1 MAGDKADILIVGAGV
16 FGLWTARAALARGL
30 SVRVLEAG
38 PQPGAGAS
46 GGVVGALAPHMP
58 DRWGEKKQFQ
68 FEALTELEP
77 AIARL
82 EAETELSTGYGR
94 VGRLV
99 PIVDEAARARAAER
113 LGLARV
119 HWVGRAEMSILPGDA
134 FPRWV
139 VPEAAPFGIV
149 HDTLSGRLDPAA
161 TCRALAE
168 GVRRAG
174 GRIET
179 GCTVTA
185 VHAGGVDT
193 TDGPRAGGAV
203 VVAAGVAGFDLIAP
217 FVGEVAGRAE
227 KGQAALIDID
237 LGTLPIVHADG
248 IYLIAHRHGRV
259 AVGST
264 SERRFEDEGTDALLD
279 DVLARAHAICPR
291 LAMGRVVR
299 RWAGLRPRANGRD
312 PMLGAVPGAQGV
324 YAALGGFK
332 IGFGIG
338 EKVGRTVVQEIVEG
352 SVEMPD
358 SFRVAAHLG
367 L

>member
-1 MAGDKADILIVGAGV
+1 MRKPTLAAAARGS
-16 FGLWTARAALARGL
+16 ARAVTRAA
-30 SVRVLEAG
+30 
-38 PQPGAGAS
+38 GAGAA
-46 GGVVGALAPHMP
+46 GAAGVAA
-58 DRWGEKKQFQ
+58 
-68 FEALTELEP
+68 
-77 AIARL
+77 
-82 EAETELSTGYGR
+82 TGSS
-94 VGRLV
+94 
-99 PIVDEAARARAAER
+99 RAA
-113 LGLARV
+113 
-119 HWVGRAEMSILPGDA
+119 
-134 FPRWV
+134 
-139 VPEAAPFGIV
+139 AAV
-149 HDTLSGRLDPAA
+149 AA
-161 TCRALAE
+161 
-168 GVRRAG
+168 V
-174 GRIET
+174 
-179 GCTVTA
+179 A
-185 VHAGGVDT
+185 VA
-193 TDGPRAGGAV
+193 AAAAV